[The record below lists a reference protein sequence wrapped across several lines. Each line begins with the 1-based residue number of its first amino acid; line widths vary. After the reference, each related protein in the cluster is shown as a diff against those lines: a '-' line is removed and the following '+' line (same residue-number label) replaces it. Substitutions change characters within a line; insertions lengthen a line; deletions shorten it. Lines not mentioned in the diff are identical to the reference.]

1 MWRTTDLYDAYE
13 TEVQVC
19 KPLFQSYGKKKQ
31 FHGKIATVKVKD
43 DNVLVKQAL
52 ETLPEDTVLVVDGEG
67 STNCALLG
75 DNLANIAK
83 ERNLAGII
91 IYGCV
96 RDCVELGKIE
106 LGILA
111 ITTMPKRSV
120 KEGNGETNIP
130 VSFGG
135 VSWIPGDYVYVD
147 EDGVI
152 LSKKE
157 IHHES

>member
-1 MWRTTDLYDAYE
+1 MWRTTDLYDANE

-19 KPLFQSYGKKKQ
+19 KPLLQSYGKKKQ
-31 FHGKIATVKVKD
+31 FHGKIETVKVKD
-43 DNVLVKQAL
+43 DNVLVKMAL
-52 ETLPEDTVLVVDGEG
+52 EMVPEGTVLVVDGEG

-75 DNLANIAK
+75 DNLANIARQ
-83 ERNLAGII
+83 RNLAGII

-96 RDCVELGKIE
+96 RDCAELRNIE

-111 ITTMPKRSV
+111 IATMPKRSV
-120 KEGNGETNIP
+120 KEGKGETNIP

-135 VSWIPGDYVYVD
+135 VSWIPGNYVYVD

-152 LSKKE
+152 VCKTE
-157 IHHES
+157 IHQ